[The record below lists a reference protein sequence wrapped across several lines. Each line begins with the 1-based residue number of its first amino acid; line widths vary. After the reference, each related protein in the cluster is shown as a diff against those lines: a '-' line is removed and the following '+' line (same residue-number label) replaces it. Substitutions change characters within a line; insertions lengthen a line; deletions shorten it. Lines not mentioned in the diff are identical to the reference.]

1 MAVILQETNRL
12 ARDKALEVTLFGHF
26 RCVAYR
32 DGSFE
37 LALCVSSLEH
47 EGDDNAPKQHL
58 GFHQYDRVECAVS
71 VGQTRFVV

>member
-1 MAVILQETNRL
+1 M
-12 ARDKALEVTLFGHF
+12 LEEFLGRPEF
-26 RCVAYR
+26 R
-32 DGSFE
+32 E

-58 GFHQYDRVECAVS
+58 GFHQYDRVECAVL